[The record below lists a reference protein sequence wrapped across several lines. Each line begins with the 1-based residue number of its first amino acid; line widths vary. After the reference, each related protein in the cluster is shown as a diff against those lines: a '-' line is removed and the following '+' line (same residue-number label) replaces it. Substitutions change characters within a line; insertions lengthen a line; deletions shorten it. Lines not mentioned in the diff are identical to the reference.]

1 MGLKVRLDWY
11 DKKTDLGEGQEYSE
25 DLGDDASIFGA
36 LGLPVENNVNNGGFD
51 VGRAWVSVLQHHFAH
66 VIDLAAYDYQVSFD
80 YRDQW

>member
-25 DLGDDASIFGA
+25 DFGDDASLLSA
-36 LGLPVENNVNNGGFD
+36 LGLPLENNVNNGGFD
-51 VGRAWVSVLQHHFAH
+51 VEGAWVSVLQHYFSHA
-66 VIDLAAYDYQVSFD
+66 IDLSAYDYQVSFD